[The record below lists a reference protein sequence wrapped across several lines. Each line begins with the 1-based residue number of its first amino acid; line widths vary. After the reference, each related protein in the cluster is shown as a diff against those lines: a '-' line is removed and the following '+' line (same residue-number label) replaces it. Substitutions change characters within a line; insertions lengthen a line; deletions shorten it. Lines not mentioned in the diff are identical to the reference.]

1 MGVAQSVERE
11 VKEIERQ
18 GASETKESGLEGP
31 VREKAVGSGAMKRRV
46 ACRGGQSLCKSC

>member
-18 GASETKESGLEGP
+18 GASEMKESGLGGP
-31 VREKAVGSGAMKRRV
+31 VREKVVGSGAMKRRV
-46 ACRGGQSLCKSC
+46 ACRDEQSLCKSF

>member
-18 GASETKESGLEGP
+18 GASEMREPGLGGP
-31 VREKAVGSGAMKRRV
+31 VREKAVESGAMKRRV
-46 ACRGGQSLCKSC
+46 ACRGGRSLCKSF